1 MDITV
6 TDRHVLL
13 AQRGDRNAIQVIYD
27 RFNLGIYRYLYYQ
40 VGDIQTA
47 EDLTSEVFV
56 RMIRSLPGF
65 YPGKAP
71 FHAWLYQIAHNLAI
85 DHFRK
90 AAHRNHIELQ
100 ENDMALQEDIDM
112 TVDRHL
118 TQERL
123 QKALAELKDDQREV
137 ILLRFVN
144 GLSITEVARILEKS
158 ENAIKGLQR
167 RALLTLRE
175 ILNEWEI
182 FYV

>member
-6 TDRHVLL
+6 TDRHVQL
-13 AQRGDRNAIQVIYD
+13 AQRGDRNAIQAIYD

-65 YPGKAP
+65 QPRESP
-71 FHAWLYQIAHNLAI
+71 FQAWLYQIARNLAI

-90 AAHRNHIELQ
+90 ATHRNHVELK
-100 ENDMALQEDIDM
+100 ENDIVQQEDMDK
-112 TVDRHL
+112 TVERHL
-118 TQERL
+118 TQEQL
-123 QKALAELKDDQREV
+123 QKALARLNSDQRDV

-144 GLSITEVARILEKS
+144 GLSINEVARSLDKS
-158 ENAIKGLQR
+158 EDAIKGLQR
-167 RALLTLRE
+167 RALSSLRE
-175 ILNEWEI
+175 ILDEWEVS
-182 FYV
+182 YV